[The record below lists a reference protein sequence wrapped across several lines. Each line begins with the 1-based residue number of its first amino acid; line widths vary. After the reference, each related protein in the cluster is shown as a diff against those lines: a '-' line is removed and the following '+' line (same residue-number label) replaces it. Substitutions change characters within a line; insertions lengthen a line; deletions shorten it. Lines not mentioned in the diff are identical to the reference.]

1 MSLIFGQI
9 NANQAPASVHHLA
22 VMYGGIKH
30 FPHEKHQFLGQE
42 NAAFGHALTH
52 NTPEAL
58 HEQMPVYEADSQTLF
73 VAEGRIDNRE
83 ALTKTLGIG
92 LAPTLPDGELMR
104 QAYLRWGEAC
114 ADKLQGDWSLA
125 AYNFKTQTLF
135 VARDKLGYTAL
146 FYHFNGRQFSFG
158 SSIKSLLALKTIPK
172 NKRVDYLI
180 RELALWKS
188 ANNETVYK
196 GIFMLPPGHTLTL
209 KNGQIALKRY
219 WFPENVPLIYYK
231 NPQDYAEELRQILT
245 EAVQVRLRSHRPVAA
260 MLSGGL
266 DSGTVAYL
274 AAQLLKPQNQRLR
287 TLSHVPLFGA
297 ALAQEKNAGWFLD
310 ETPYIMATA
319 QAAGNID
326 PTLLNSA
333 HLSVTQGIAQQLDI
347 NDTINHAAG
356 NVYWLIDIMQTAQRM
371 GFGALLT
378 GEMGNAGISFT
389 GIDYLLP
396 LTHARFLQHPK
407 RLIKSRILR
416 PLAMQYFKS
425 LLSRRSGVAQYI
437 METSHLRHDMLK
449 AQNVIAQM
457 GADGADFYQYYP
469 TAKAGMLHILAT
481 AQLRCMFGAN
491 SKHYFGVEKRDPTGD
506 VRVLEY
512 CLAVP
517 NGVFFDEK
525 GQNKQLLRRMM
536 QGRLPDKVLFETKKG
551 LQSADIAHRAR
562 TDQQATSEWM
572 ARVCQNADF
581 QEIVDVKKLQT
592 DWQQFLAGQQTGT
605 LQMQTVFKTL
615 MVGMF
620 LEH

>member
-22 VMYGGIKH
+22 VMYEGIKH
-30 FPHEKHQFLGQE
+30 FPHEKHQFVVQQ
-42 NAAFGHALTH
+42 NTAFGHILTR

-58 HEQMPVYEADSQTLF
+58 HEQLPVYEADSQTLF
-73 VAEGRIDNRE
+73 VAEGRIDNRAE
-83 ALTKTLGIG
+83 LAKALNIKLSNSY
-92 LAPTLPDGELMR
+92 PDGELMR
-104 QAYLRWGEAC
+104 QAYLRWGEDC
-114 ADKLQGDWSLA
+114 ANRLLGDWSLA
-125 AYNFKTQTLF
+125 VYDFKTQTLF
-135 VARDKLGYTAL
+135 LARDKLGYTAL
-146 FYHFNGRQFSFG
+146 FYHFDGRKFSFG
-158 SSIKSLLALKTIPK
+158 SSIKSLLALDSLPK
-172 NKRVDYLI
+172 NKRVEYLI
-180 RELALWKS
+180 RELALWRNKD
-188 ANNETVYK
+188 NETVYK
-196 GIFMLPPGHTLTL
+196 DIFLLPPGHTLTL
-209 KNGQIALKRY
+209 KNGQITLRRY

-245 EAVQVRLRSHRPVAA
+245 EAVQVRMRSHRPVAA

-274 AAQLLKPQNQRLR
+274 AAQLLGQQNQRLS

-297 ALAQEKNAGWFLD
+297 ELAQEKNAGWFLD

-319 QAAGNID
+319 QAAGNVD
-326 PTLLNSA
+326 TTLLNST
-333 HLSVTQGIAQQLDI
+333 HLSVMQGIEQQLNI
-347 NDTINHAAG
+347 NDTINHAAC
-356 NVYWLIDIMQTAQRM
+356 NVYWLIDIMQTVQRA

-416 PLAMQYFKS
+416 PLAMRYFKS
-425 LLSRRSGVAQYI
+425 WLSRRSGVAQYI

-449 AQNVIAQM
+449 ERNIIAQM
-457 GADGADFYQYYP
+457 RADDADFNQYYP
-469 TAKAGMLHILAT
+469 TAKEGMLHQLAV
-481 AQLRCMFGAN
+481 AQIRCVFGAN
-491 SKHYFGVEKRDPTGD
+491 SKHFFGVEKRDPTGD

-512 CLAVP
+512 CLSVS
-517 NGVFFDEK
+517 NGVFFSEK

-592 DWQQFLAGQQTGT
+592 DWQQFLAGQQTST
-605 LQMQTVFKTL
+605 LQLQTVFKTL